1 MRFGFKGVKR
11 VRYIKNKR
19 VLTVILLVIVI
30 AAGAI
35 ALFYNYNS
43 RPQPREMT
51 YGQFLDSAKAGKVDK
66 IYLSNDARIS
76 GNLKDG
82 TPFITDNP
90 RTEDFKEQMLLYNVK
105 VEEKQATAW
114 GNIIM
119 FAMLGGLM
127 IAAFFAIR
135 GPQAQA
141 QNGLNTVSPVKP
153 KDEDISVV
161 KFDSV
166 AGNQEAKESLAEMV
180 DFIKEPEKYAK
191 YGARIPRGVIL
202 YGPPGT
208 GKTLLARALAGEA
221 GVPFY
226 AVSGSDFV
234 QMYVGVGAAR
244 IRSLFKKAREQG
256 KCVIFIDEIDAL
268 GKKRNGGRMD
278 GGSDERDQTLNAL
291 LAEMSGFNENQ
302 GIVIMAATNRLDV
315 LDEALLRPGRFDRQI
330 EVGLPD
336 VNGRHKILKL
346 HSGNKPIAPEVDLW
360 KVAQQ
365 TVYFSGAQ
373 LESMLNEAA
382 IIAAK
387 RDAESIEMSDI
398 DKAFYTVIAGAE
410 KTDRSAISEID
421 RKITAYHEAGH
432 ALVTKLI
439 APENHVSKV
448 TIIPSTRGV
457 GGFSMNIPP
466 DRMYQRKAD
475 MENQIR
481 IAMAGRAAEELVF
494 GEDNITTGASND
506 IEQATNIVLALVK
519 RFGMSAKGGLL
530 NYDVLYNNSLQSI
543 GAELVDE
550 CKRLMDGFYK
560 DVCSLLG
567 EHRFT
572 LDHLA
577 HALLQKETL
586 GEEEIDA
593 IVKGKATALSC

>member
-1 MRFGFKGVKR
+1 M
-11 VRYIKNKR
+11 RYIKNKR

-593 IVKGKATALSC
+593 IVKEKATALSC